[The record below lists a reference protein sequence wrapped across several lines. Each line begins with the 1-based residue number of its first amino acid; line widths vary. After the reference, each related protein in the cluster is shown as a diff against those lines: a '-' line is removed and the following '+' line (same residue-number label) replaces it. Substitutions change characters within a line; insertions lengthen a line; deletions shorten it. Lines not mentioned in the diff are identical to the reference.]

1 MTVQDFWQH
10 HFEPDYLPSL
20 RPGGQLC
27 YRTVYRCHVEPEIGC
42 QELQSVDMPMIQAI
56 IRRKTTRYAPS
67 MLRHM
72 AGTISAIF
80 GYAKAC
86 KKFSGDLPTE
96 GLRMPAH
103 HAAEKQ
109 PLTWK
114 QVEELASLTSERTG
128 LLIRLLARTGMRI
141 GEAQALRWENVNL
154 TDAPVMFDG
163 RQIAPRTIR
172 VTQSRSR
179 FGDGPPKTRAGL
191 RDIPLDSVAYED
203 FVQLSALSTGG
214 QGCSADR
221 VFVGAAGQP
230 LNGDYTALVELKPAA
245 RQLGRPDCSWHV
257 LRHTWSTL
265 ADAAGLS
272 VAQRQIILGHT
283 AGSMT
288 LRYTHADLEGCRT
301 AMEGVGK
308 S

>member
-96 GLRMPAH
+96 GLRMPPQQTAG
-103 HAAEKQ
+103 KL
-109 PLTWK
+109 PLTWE
-114 QVEELASLTSERTG
+114 QVLLLASLTSERTG

-154 TDAPVMFDG
+154 TDDTVALAG
-163 RQIAPRTIR
+163 RPLASRTLRI
-172 VTQSRSR
+172 VASRGR
-179 FGDGPPKTRAGL
+179 FGDGPPKTRAGA
-191 RDIPLDSVAYED
+191 RDIPLDSTAYHD
-203 FVQLSALSTGG
+203 LVQLKSISSTTG
-214 QGCSADR
+214 QTDR
-221 VFVGAAGQP
+221 VFRSATGQP
-230 LNGDYTALVELKPAA
+230 LNGCWTALQELKPAA
-245 RQLGRPDCSWHV
+245 RQLGRPDVSWHL
-257 LRHTWSTL
+257 LRHGWASF
-265 ADAAGLS
+265 ADSAGMS
-272 VAQRQIILGHT
+272 VAQRMMVLGHA
-283 AGSMT
+283 AGSMSIS
-288 LRYTHADLEGCRT
+288 YSHADLAEVRRG
-301 AMEGVGK
+301 MEKIGA
-308 S
+308 